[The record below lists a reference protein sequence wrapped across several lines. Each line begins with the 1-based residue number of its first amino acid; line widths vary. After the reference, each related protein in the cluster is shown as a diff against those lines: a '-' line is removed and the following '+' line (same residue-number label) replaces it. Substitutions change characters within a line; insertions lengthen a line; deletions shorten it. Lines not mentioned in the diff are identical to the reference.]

1 MEKSQKNILWFKE
14 ISTDDTL
21 IVGGK
26 NASLGEMYSNLTPK
40 GVNVPNGFAL
50 TANAFW
56 YYLKENNLKEKIK
69 KLFDK
74 ADLDKLADLKKVGE
88 ISRELV
94 LNGEFPL
101 DLKEEIIKAYNELSK
116 QYKESETDVAVR
128 SSGTAEDQP
137 DASFAGQFE
146 TFLNISGEK
155 ALLQSIKE
163 CMASLFNDRAIAYKE
178 EKGFSHLNIAL
189 SATVQ
194 KMVRSDIS
202 SSGIMFSIDT
212 ETGFKDAVLINSIWG
227 VGELIVQGQITP
239 DTFYIFKPTLKKGYK
254 SIIRKDLGRKNK
266 KLIYNKKGGLKKE
279 TVAKEKQLIFS
290 LNDDEILKLSKW
302 ACLIEDHYSKKSGKW
317 MPQDIEWAKDGKS
330 GKLFIVQA
338 RPETVHAKEKGNT
351 LKEYEIKTK
360 EKPLIE
366 GIAIGDKIGNGK
378 THVIPNVSGISEFKQ
393 GEVLVT
399 EMTDPDWVPIMR
411 KAAAIVTNEGGKSCH
426 AAIISRELGI
436 PTIVGSENATEVLKN
451 GQEIT
456 VDCTQGLEGRV
467 FKGNVPFKV
476 KEYNLK
482 KIPKLD
488 TKIMVNIG
496 APEIAFKSSFLP
508 QDGVG
513 LAREEFIIAE
523 KIRVHPLA
531 LYHFENLEK
540 YGGNEKLKQEIRSIT
555 VEHKNKKDFFIKE
568 LSEGIA
574 QIAAAFYPKPVIVRF
589 SDFKTNEYKNLLGGK
604 LFEGEES
611 NPMLGFRGACRYL
624 DKEFQPAFKMEC
636 KAIKRCREK
645 FGLDNISVM
654 VPFCRTVQEGKEVI
668 GVMEEA
674 GLKRNDINVY
684 VMCEIPSNVILADEF
699 LKVFDGMSIG
709 TNDLTQLSLGMDR
722 DNAKIASISDERDTT
737 IKKMVTKVIN
747 LSNKKKKYNGICGE
761 APSTYPEFAKFLIK
775 EGISSISLNPNV
787 VIKTIL
793 KISGK
798 DKKIKRG

>member
-239 DTFYIFKPTLKKGYK
+239 DTFYIFKPTLKKGYR